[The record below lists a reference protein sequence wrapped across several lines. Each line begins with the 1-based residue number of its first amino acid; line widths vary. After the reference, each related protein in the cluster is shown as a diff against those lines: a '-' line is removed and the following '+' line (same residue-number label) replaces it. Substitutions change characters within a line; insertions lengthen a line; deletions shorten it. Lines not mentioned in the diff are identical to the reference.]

1 MIYNQS
7 MKILLNNREE
17 EFEELNRDAMSVNEM
32 LLLKKFSFK
41 MRIIKINGTLV
52 SKENY
57 DSTFIH
63 DGDDVQMLYLMS
75 GG

>member
-1 MIYNQS
+1 

-17 EFEELNRDAMSVNEM
+17 EFIEESISVNEM
-32 LLLKKFSFK
+32 LIQKKFSFK
-41 MRIIKINGTLV
+41 MRIIKLNGTLI
-52 SKENY
+52 SKEKY
-57 DSTFIH
+57 DITIIH

>member
-1 MIYNQS
+1 
-7 MKILLNNREE
+7 MKILLNNRQE
-17 EFEELNRDAMSVNEM
+17 EFSKEPISVNE
-32 LLLKKFSFK
+32 LLILKKFSFK
-41 MRIIKINGTLV
+41 MRIIKINGALI
-52 SKENY
+52 SKEAY